1 MQTHSF
7 RRLASPRGSTHCGS
21 LVCSLALRK
30 ARRPHQKSLSTM
42 CSNPQLSAAVNSAKC
57 ASVGA
62 LLAGILA
69 CLGFLVGGWL
79 AGIGGILGIIASS
92 MLLCCGPS
100 NKGEGKGM
108 VRAAAG
114 STTRDA
120 GRRFFAPLSA
130 LSRKPASSRL
140 TPALKLTGS
149 DLSLA
154 STRPRS
160 SSISSRPFSPWPA
173 WRWPSPPTST
183 FSPQRKCLAPP
194 PNCFRPTPRGYSY

>member
-1 MQTHSF
+1 
-7 RRLASPRGSTHCGS
+7 
-21 LVCSLALRK
+21 
-30 ARRPHQKSLSTM
+30 
-42 CSNPQLSAAVNSAKC
+42 
-57 ASVGA
+57 
-62 LLAGILA
+62 
-69 CLGFLVGGWL
+69 
-79 AGIGGILGIIASS
+79 

-149 DLSLA
+149 DLSPAHGLARPLYIIAAILAMAGLALALAAYFNVLA
-154 STRPRS
+154 S
-160 SSISSRPFSPWPA
+160 A
-173 WRWPSPPTST
+173 
-183 FSPQRKCLAPP
+183 
-194 PNCFRPTPRGYSY
+194 